1 MANFLKKQGVGFY
14 FNVLALIL
22 GLAGLIV
29 MGVSNST
36 AAAYAYNNYT
46 TYNTLLVAGV
56 ALIALA
62 IASPNRL
69 GNHDIASTVGVLGA
83 IAAFTWVVGSV
94 INERIL
100 LISGLFSY
108 NSGNMV
114 GWQVFYITVG
124 ALVCLLVAVLLLI
137 IGAFCKSVKA

>member
-14 FNVLALIL
+14 FNALALIL

-29 MGVSNST
+29 MGISNST
-36 AAAYAYNNYT
+36 ASAYAYNSYT
-46 TYNTLLVAGV
+46 VYNTLLVAGI

-108 NSGNMV
+108 NSGNMI

-124 ALVCLLVAVLLLI
+124 ALVCLLAAVLLLI